1 MTEAE
6 MKARTKSFAL
16 RVMRLVDALPA
27 TRSAEVLGRQLLRSG
42 TSVGANYR
50 AACRARSRADMYS
63 KLGVVE
69 EEADETGYWLELIE
83 ESDLMPREKISS
95 LTKETDEIVRIIVAS
110 RLTMH
115 AGGAPEAP
123 AKIKN
128 QKSKIK
134 NQVELHA

>member
-1 MTEAE
+1 MTEVE
-6 MKARTKSFAL
+6 MKARTESFAL

-27 TRSAEVLGRQLLRSG
+27 KRSAEVLGRQLLRSG
-42 TSVGANYR
+42 TSVDANYR
-50 AACRARSRADMYS
+50 AACRPQSRADMYS

-95 LTKETDEIVRIIVAS
+95 LAKETDEIVRIIVAS

-115 AGGAPEAP
+115 TREAPEAS